1 MKSLEKE
8 ICYLSNQVYKFYYE
22 IAKKEMG
29 GEGEDTYE
37 LAYDYTY
44 KTLSSAAITLG
55 EICNG
60 KLILYALDVSA
71 MLVIWTQSGKTE
83 LWDYLSSKIK
93 EKFGYTLAIG
103 LINDKTKLSDYDNA
117 SFIYNF
123 TKPYVQ
129 NSHNL
134 ILEEVMTWD
143 EVFGIDIKKGD

>member
-1 MKSLEKE
+1 MKPLKKE

-22 IAKKEMG
+22 IAKKEMD

-44 KTLSSAAITLG
+44 NTLSSAAITLG
-55 EICNG
+55 ELHND

-71 MLVIWTQSGKTE
+71 MLVVWTQSGKME
-83 LWDYLSSKIK
+83 LWEYLSSKIK

-117 SFIYNF
+117 NFIYNF
-123 TKPYVQ
+123 TKPYVED
-129 NSHNL
+129 NHSL
-134 ILEEVMTWD
+134 ILEEVMTWENAFD
-143 EVFGIDIKKGD
+143 LVEEGK

>member
-1 MKSLEKE
+1 MKPLEKE

-22 IAKKEMG
+22 IAKKEMD

-44 KTLSSAAITLG
+44 NTLSSAAITLG
-55 EICNG
+55 ELHND

-71 MLVIWTQSGKTE
+71 MLVVWTQSGKME
-83 LWDYLSSKIK
+83 LWKYLSSKIK

-117 SFIYNF
+117 NFIYNF
-123 TKPYVQ
+123 TKPYVED
-129 NSHNL
+129 SHNL
-134 ILEEVMTWD
+134 ILEEVKTWKD
-143 EVFGIDIKKGD
+143 AFDLVEEGR

>member
-1 MKSLEKE
+1 MKPLEKE

-22 IAKKEMG
+22 IAKKEMD

-44 KTLSSAAITLG
+44 NTLSSAAITLG
-55 EICNG
+55 ELHND

-71 MLVIWTQSGKTE
+71 MLVVWTQSGKME
-83 LWDYLSSKIK
+83 LWEYLSSKMK

-117 SFIYNF
+117 NFIYNF
-123 TKPYVQ
+123 TKPYVED
-129 NSHNL
+129 SHNL
-134 ILEEVMTWD
+134 ILEEVKTWKD
-143 EVFGIDIKKGD
+143 AFDLEN

>member
-1 MKSLEKE
+1 MKPLEKE

-22 IAKKEMG
+22 IAKKEMD

-44 KTLSSAAITLG
+44 NTLSSAAITLG
-55 EICNG
+55 ELHND

-71 MLVIWTQSGKTE
+71 MLVVWTQSGKME
-83 LWDYLSSKIK
+83 LWEYLSSKMK

-117 SFIYNF
+117 NFIYNF
-123 TKPYVQ
+123 TKPYVED
-129 NSHNL
+129 SHNL
-134 ILEEVMTWD
+134 ILEEVMAWED
-143 EVFGIDIKKGD
+143 AFDLEN

>member
-1 MKSLEKE
+1 MKPLEKE

-22 IAKKEMG
+22 IAKKEMD

-44 KTLSSAAITLG
+44 NTLSSAAITLG
-55 EICNG
+55 ELHND

-71 MLVIWTQSGKTE
+71 MLVVWTQSGKME
-83 LWDYLSSKIK
+83 LWEYLSSKMK
-93 EKFGYTLAIG
+93 EKFGYILAIG

-123 TKPYVQ
+123 TKPYVED
-129 NSHNL
+129 SHNL
-134 ILEEVMTWD
+134 ILEEAMAWEDAFDLV
-143 EVFGIDIKKGD
+143 EEGK

>member
-1 MKSLEKE
+1 MRPLEKE

-22 IAKKEMG
+22 IAKKEMN

-44 KTLSSAAITLG
+44 NTLSSAAITLG
-55 EICNG
+55 ELHND

-71 MLVIWTQSGKTE
+71 MLVVWTQSGRME
-83 LWDYLSSKIK
+83 LWEYLSSKMK

-117 SFIYNF
+117 NFIYDF
-123 TKPYVQ
+123 TKPYIQ
-129 NSHNL
+129 NNHEQ
-134 ILEEVMTWD
+134 ILKETIIWKDAFEL
-143 EVFGIDIKKGD
+143 E

>member
-37 LAYDYTY
+37 LAYEYTY

-55 EICNG
+55 EIYNG

-71 MLVIWTQSGKTE
+71 MLVIWNQSGKME
-83 LWDYLSSKIK
+83 LWEYLSSKIK

-103 LINDKTKLSDYDNA
+103 LINDKTKLSDYDKA

-129 NSHNL
+129 DSHNL
-134 ILEEVMTWD
+134 ILEEVMTW
-143 EVFGIDIKKGD
+143 EEIFGIDTKKGD

>member
-1 MKSLEKE
+1 MKPLEKE

-22 IAKKEMG
+22 IAKKEMD

-44 KTLSSAAITLG
+44 NTLSSAAITLG
-55 EICNG
+55 ELHND

-71 MLVIWTQSGKTE
+71 MLVVWTQSGKME
-83 LWDYLSSKIK
+83 LWEYLSSKMK

-117 SFIYNF
+117 NFIYNF
-123 TKPYVQ
+123 TKPYVED
-129 NSHNL
+129 NHNL
-134 ILEEVMTWD
+134 ILEEVMTWKD
-143 EVFGIDIKKGD
+143 AFGLVEEGK

>member
-1 MKSLEKE
+1 MKPLEKE

-22 IAKKEMG
+22 IAKKEMN

-55 EICNG
+55 EFHNN

-71 MLVIWTQSGKTE
+71 MLVVWTQTGKME
-83 LWDYLSSKIK
+83 LWEYLSSKMK

-103 LINDKTKLSDYDNA
+103 LINEKTKLSDYDNA

-123 TKPYVQ
+123 TKPYVEDGY
-129 NSHNL
+129 NL
-134 ILEEVMTWD
+134 ILEEVMTWED
-143 EVFGIDIKKGD
+143 AFDLEK

>member
-1 MKSLEKE
+1 MKPLEKE

-22 IAKKEMG
+22 IAKKEMD

-44 KTLSSAAITLG
+44 NTLSSAAITLG
-55 EICNG
+55 ELHND

-71 MLVIWTQSGKTE
+71 MLVVWTQSGKME
-83 LWDYLSSKIK
+83 LWEYLSSKIK

-117 SFIYNF
+117 NFIYNF
-123 TKPYVQ
+123 TKPYVED
-129 NSHNL
+129 SHNL
-134 ILEEVMTWD
+134 ILEEVMTWKD
-143 EVFGIDIKKGD
+143 AFDLVEEGK

>member
-1 MKSLEKE
+1 MKPLEKE

-22 IAKKEMG
+22 IAKKEMD

-44 KTLSSAAITLG
+44 NTLSSAAITLG
-55 EICNG
+55 ELHND

-71 MLVIWTQSGKTE
+71 MLVVWTQSGKME
-83 LWDYLSSKIK
+83 LWEYLSSKMK
-93 EKFGYTLAIG
+93 EKFGYILAIG

-123 TKPYVQ
+123 TKPYVED
-129 NSHNL
+129 SHNL
-134 ILEEVMTWD
+134 ILEEVMTWED
-143 EVFGIDIKKGD
+143 AFDLED

>member
-1 MKSLEKE
+1 MKPLEKE

-22 IAKKEMG
+22 IAKKEMD

-44 KTLSSAAITLG
+44 NTLSSAAITLG
-55 EICNG
+55 ELHND

-71 MLVIWTQSGKTE
+71 MLVVWTQSGKME
-83 LWDYLSSKIK
+83 LWEYLSSKIK

-103 LINDKTKLSDYDNA
+103 LINDKTKLSEYDNA

-123 TKPYVQ
+123 TKPYVED
-129 NSHNL
+129 SHNL
-134 ILEEVMTWD
+134 ILEEVMTW
-143 EVFGIDIKKGD
+143 ENAFGLVEEGK

>member
-1 MKSLEKE
+1 MKPLEKE

-22 IAKKEMG
+22 IAKKEMD

-44 KTLSSAAITLG
+44 NTLSSAAITLG
-55 EICNG
+55 ELHND

-71 MLVIWTQSGKTE
+71 MLVVWTKSGKME
-83 LWDYLSSKIK
+83 LWEYLSSKMK

-117 SFIYNF
+117 NFIYNF
-123 TKPYVQ
+123 TKPYVED
-129 NSHNL
+129 SHNL
-134 ILEEVMTWD
+134 ILEEVMAWED
-143 EVFGIDIKKGD
+143 AFDLVEEGK

>member
-1 MKSLEKE
+1 MKPLEKE

-22 IAKKEMG
+22 IAKKEMD

-44 KTLSSAAITLG
+44 NTLSSAAITLG
-55 EICNG
+55 ELHND

-71 MLVIWTQSGKTE
+71 MLVVWTQSGKME
-83 LWDYLSSKIK
+83 LWEYLSSKIK

-117 SFIYNF
+117 NFIYNF
-123 TKPYVQ
+123 TKPYVED
-129 NSHNL
+129 SHNL
-134 ILEEVMTWD
+134 ILEEVMTWKD
-143 EVFGIDIKKGD
+143 AFDLVEEGR

>member
-1 MKSLEKE
+1 MKPLEKE

-22 IAKKEMG
+22 IAKKEMD

-44 KTLSSAAITLG
+44 NTLSSAAITLG
-55 EICNG
+55 ELHND

-71 MLVIWTQSGKTE
+71 MLVVWTQSGKME
-83 LWDYLSSKIK
+83 LWEYLSSKIK

-117 SFIYNF
+117 NFIYNF
-123 TKPYVQ
+123 TKPYVED
-129 NSHNL
+129 NHNL
-134 ILEEVMTWD
+134 ILEEVMTWED
-143 EVFGIDIKKGD
+143 AFDLVEEGK

>member
-1 MKSLEKE
+1 MKPLEKE

-22 IAKKEMG
+22 IAKKEMD

-44 KTLSSAAITLG
+44 NTLSSAAITLG
-55 EICNG
+55 ELHND

-71 MLVIWTQSGKTE
+71 MLVVWTQSGKME
-83 LWDYLSSKIK
+83 LWEYLSSKIK

-117 SFIYNF
+117 NFIYNF
-123 TKPYVQ
+123 TKPYVED
-129 NSHNL
+129 NHNL
-134 ILEEVMTWD
+134 ILEEAMTWED
-143 EVFGIDIKKGD
+143 AFDLVEEGK